1 MTWEHCAREGKPRGA
16 PPPTSNIA
24 YCCFR
29 TQLLAQV
36 PNMMKD
42 AKLKGRVR
50 ADGYMSVAVTVD
62 VHGMA
67 GMN

>member
-36 PNMMKD
+36 LNMMKD

-50 ADGYMSVAVTVD
+50 ADGYCLWLSLWMY
-62 VHGMA
+62 MA
-67 GMN
+67 WQV